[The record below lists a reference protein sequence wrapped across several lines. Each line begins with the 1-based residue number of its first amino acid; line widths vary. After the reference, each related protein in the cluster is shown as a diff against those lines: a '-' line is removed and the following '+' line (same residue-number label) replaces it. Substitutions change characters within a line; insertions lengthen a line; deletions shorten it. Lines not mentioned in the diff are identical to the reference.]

1 MEGDKVGKNIR
12 KKGRK
17 IEWQK
22 KKKKSLPLSLW
33 GKYMNEWRRQWHPT
47 PVLLPGKSHGQ
58 RSLVGCHPWGRT
70 ESDTTEVT

>member
-22 KKKKSLPLSLW
+22 KKKK
-33 GKYMNEWRRQWHPT
+33 
-47 PVLLPGKSHGQ
+47 KSPY
-58 RSLVGCHPWGRT
+58 L
-70 ESDTTEVT
+70 

>member
-22 KKKKSLPLSLW
+22 KKKKSPYL
-33 GKYMNEWRRQWHPT
+33 
-47 PVLLPGKSHGQ
+47 
-58 RSLVGCHPWGRT
+58 
-70 ESDTTEVT
+70 

>member
-22 KKKKSLPLSLW
+22 KKKKKVLTSESL
-33 GKYMNEWRRQWHPT
+33 GKVYE
-47 PVLLPGKSHGQ
+47 
-58 RSLVGCHPWGRT
+58 
-70 ESDTTEVT
+70 

>member
-22 KKKKSLPLSLW
+22 KKKKVLTSESL
-33 GKYMNEWRRQWHPT
+33 GKVYE
-47 PVLLPGKSHGQ
+47 
-58 RSLVGCHPWGRT
+58 
-70 ESDTTEVT
+70 